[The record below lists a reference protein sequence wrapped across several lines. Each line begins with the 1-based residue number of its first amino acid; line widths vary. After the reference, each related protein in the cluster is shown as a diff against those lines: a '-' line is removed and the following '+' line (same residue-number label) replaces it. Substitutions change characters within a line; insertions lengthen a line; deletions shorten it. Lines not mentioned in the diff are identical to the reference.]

1 MKSLWLKYK
10 ASITFLGVFFLISAG
25 IALLFNFSGLLSH
38 FDQAW
43 VDNNINQQGT
53 NGIIYFIAVIA
64 LATSISLPRQ
74 VAAFAA
80 GYAFGVWQGTLVAT
94 FAAALGCSIT
104 FYTARFIARPL
115 VIKRFSDKVEIFNN
129 FLQKD
134 TFQKTF
140 IIRLIPAGNNFLLN
154 LCSGVG
160 DIDAKRF
167 ISASYLGFFPQMA
180 IFALAG
186 SGIQM
191 KSYWQIGASGALS
204 VIACILSYRLYKR
217 YQSELNAHP
226 KTIK

>member
-1 MKSLWLKYK
+1 MMKSFWLKYK
-10 ASITFLGVFFLISAG
+10 AAITFLGFFLAISAG
-25 IALLFNFSGLLSH
+25 IALIFNYSGLLSH

-43 VDNNINQQGT
+43 VDNKIKQQGSD
-53 NGIIYFIAVIA
+53 GILYFIAVIA
-64 LATSISLPRQ
+64 LSTSISLPRQ

-115 VIKRFSDKVEIFNN
+115 VIKHFSDKVDIFNK
-129 FLQKD
+129 FLQQD

-160 DIDAKRF
+160 AIDARKF
-167 ISASYLGFFPQMA
+167 IFASYLGFFPQMA

-191 KSYWQIGASGALS
+191 MSYWQIGASAVLS
-204 VIACILSYRLYKR
+204 VVACLLSYRLYRK
-217 YQSELNAHP
+217 YKAELQS
-226 KTIK
+226 

>member
-1 MKSLWLKYK
+1 MQVMKSFWLKNK
-10 ASITFLGVFFLISAG
+10 ASITFLGFFLVISAA
-25 IALLFNFSGLLSH
+25 IALMFNYSGLLSH
-38 FDQAW
+38 FNQDW
-43 VDNNINQQGT
+43 VDNNINQQGSY
-53 NGIIYFIAVIA
+53 GIAYFITVIA

-94 FAAALGCSIT
+94 FAAALGCAIT

-115 VIKRFSDKVEIFNN
+115 VLKRFSDKVEIFNK

-160 DIDAKRF
+160 DINSKKF

-191 KSYWQIGASGALS
+191 MSYWQIGASAVLSIIAAL
-204 VIACILSYRLYKR
+204 LSFRLYKQ
-217 YQSELNAHP
+217 YKEQLQN
-226 KTIK
+226 K

>member
-1 MKSLWLKYK
+1 MHWFNKYRSQINFI
-10 ASITFLGVFFLISAG
+10 ALFLLISG
-25 IALLFNFSGLLSH
+25 TIALVFKYSGLMAE
-38 FDQAW
+38 FDKQW
-43 VDNNINQQGT
+43 VDQSIHDQGWQ
-53 NGIIYFIAVIA
+53 GIGYFILVMA
-64 LATSISLPRQ
+64 LATSCGLPRQ
-74 VAAFAA
+74 VCAFAA

-94 FAAALGCSIT
+94 FAAAIGCSIT

-115 VIKRFSDKVEIFNN
+115 VLRRFSDKVEVFNS

-160 DIDAKRF
+160 AIDAKKF

-186 SGIQM
+186 SGIQVM
-191 KSYWQIGASGALS
+191 SYWQIGASAILS
-204 VIACILSYRLYKR
+204 VIAMMMSYRLYQK
-217 YQSELNAHP
+217 YQFD
-226 KTIK
+226 IKKAPRKEP

>member
-1 MKSLWLKYK
+1 MKSFWLKYK
-10 ASITFLGVFFLISAG
+10 AAITFLGFFLIVSAAIG
-25 IALLFNFSGLLSH
+25 LLFNYSGLLSQ
-38 FDQAW
+38 FDQNW
-43 VDNNINQQGT
+43 VDNSIKQQG
-53 NGIIYFIAVIA
+53 NSGILYFITVIA
-64 LATSISLPRQ
+64 LATSVGLPRQ

-80 GYAFGVWQGTLVAT
+80 GYAFGIWQGTLVAT
-94 FAAALGCSIT
+94 FAAALGCCIT

-115 VIKRFSDKVEIFNN
+115 VLKRFSDKVEIFNN

-160 DIDAKRF
+160 DISAKKY

-191 KSYWQIGASGALS
+191 MSYWQIGASAVLS
-204 VIACILSYRLYKR
+204 VVACLLSYRLYHK
-217 YQSELNAHP
+217 YKIELETS
-226 KTIK
+226 K